1 VCELR
6 IPRLLA
12 EAVERQGGKRRA
24 WLDRLPGMVADLAQ
38 RWSLRLSEPF
48 EPGGVG
54 GWVAPALGPA
64 DEDLV
69 LKVGWRHPEGEH
81 EADWLRINQGRG
93 SVLLHAAET
102 FEDTSVLLVERAR
115 PGRELGRSEPE
126 PRQDEIVS
134 GLLTRFWVPPPAGHP
149 FQTLTEMCDQWA
161 AEYEEEP
168 STELDPGLAADG
180 VAMFRSLPREAG
192 REALLLTDLHA
203 ANILSAEREPWLVID
218 PKPYVGDP
226 AYDPVQHMLNCWERL
241 QTDPWGLSDR
251 MADLCGL
258 DRDRLRSWLFARA
271 VVESSWWEK
280 PGMAELATRL
290 APR

>member
-1 VCELR
+1 VSALR

-12 EAVERQGGKRRA
+12 EAVERDGDKRRA

-38 RWSLRLSEPF
+38 RWSLRLDEPF

-81 EADWLRINQGRG
+81 EAEWLRLNEGRG

-102 FEDTSVLLVERAR
+102 LEDTSVLLIERAR

-126 PRQDEIVS
+126 ETQDEIVA
-134 GLLTRFWVPPPAGHP
+134 GLLTRFWVPAPTGHP
-149 FQTLTEMCDQWA
+149 FEPLSAMCELWA
-161 AEYEEEP
+161 AEYEEKP
-168 STELDPGLAADG
+168 TAGIDPGMEAEGLAL
-180 VAMFRSLPREAG
+180 FRSLARDAARETV
-192 REALLLTDLHA
+192 LLTDLHA

-226 AYDPVQHMLNCWERL
+226 TYDAMQHMLNCWDRL
-241 QTDPWGLSDR
+241 LADPAALSDR

-258 DRDRLRSWLFARA
+258 DRERLRHWVFARA
-271 VVESSWWEK
+271 VVESSWWDK
-280 PGMAELATRL
+280 PGMSEIATRL
-290 APR
+290 RPR